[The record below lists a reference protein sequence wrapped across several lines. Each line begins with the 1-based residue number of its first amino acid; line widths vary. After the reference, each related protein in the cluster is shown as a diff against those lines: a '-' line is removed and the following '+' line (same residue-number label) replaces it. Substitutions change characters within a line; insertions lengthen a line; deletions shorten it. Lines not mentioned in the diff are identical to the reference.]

1 MTKGILFQGS
11 TAEIVFAEG
20 QSESRTEG
28 FTKAQKVHLVDSL
41 LQMCF

>member
-11 TAEIVFAEG
+11 TAEIVFAKG
-20 QSESRTEG
+20 QSESRAEV

-41 LQMCF
+41 FQMCF